1 MPHDKDR
8 TVNLFSTSIG
18 MAQNL
23 PLFHWKRM
31 GRLLGWMVAA
41 LVCAMPLVAAQAQST
56 IDQVAVYAGKD
67 RAEKL
72 LAGAKREKS
81 LTLYT
86 SNPDMSPLVAAFEKK
101 YDIKVTT
108 WRGSAENVVQRA
120 VTEHR
125 AGRFGVDVFELG
137 GLEMEALTRE
147 KLLVPVTSPVLG
159 DIMPQALLPHGA
171 WVGTRLNI
179 FAAARNT
186 KIIPAA
192 DQPKT
197 YADLTD
203 PKFRGK
209 LGIEA
214 TDADWFATVVTKMG
228 EEKGLALF
236 RRIVA
241 NNGISVRKGHTLLS
255 NLVASGEIPLAMTV
269 YSYKP
274 DQLKAS
280 GAPIESFILQPAVA
294 HVDGVGVAGHAP
306 HPNAAVLFFE
316 FMLTDG
322 QKIMAERDFVP
333 TNRKVK
339 EVPESL
345 HLIVT
350 DSAQMLD
357 EADKWEKLYKEIF
370 LTQPL

>member
-1 MPHDKDR
+1 
-8 TVNLFSTSIG
+8 
-18 MAQNL
+18 
-23 PLFHWKRM
+23 M
-31 GRLLGWMVAA
+31 GRLLGWMVVA
-41 LVCAMPLVAAQAQST
+41 LVCAMPLAAARAQST
-56 IDQVAVYAGKD
+56 IDQVAVYTGQD

-72 LAGAKREKS
+72 LAGAKREKI
-81 LTLYT
+81 LNLYT
-86 SNPDMSPLVAAFEKK
+86 SNPDMKALVAAFEKK
-101 YDIKVTT
+101 YDVKVTT
-108 WRGSAENVVQRA
+108 WRASAENVLQRA
-120 VTEHR
+120 VTEYR
-125 AGRFGVDVFELG
+125 AGHFGVDVFELG
-137 GLEMEALTRE
+137 GRELESLARE
-147 KLLVPVTSPVLG
+147 KLLVPVISPVLG
-159 DIMPQALLPHGA
+159 DIMPQAMRPHGA

-179 FAAARNT
+179 FTGVLNT

-197 YADLTD
+197 YADLAD
-203 PKFRGK
+203 PKFKGK

-214 TDADWFATVVTKMG
+214 SDTDWFATVVTKMG

-241 NNGISVRKGHTLLS
+241 NNGISVRKGHTLLA
-255 NLVASGEIPLAMTV
+255 NLVAAGEIPLAMTV
-269 YSYKP
+269 YGYKA
-274 DQLKAS
+274 DQLKAG
-280 GAPIESFILQPAVA
+280 GASIEPFVLPPAVA
-294 HVDGVGVAGHAP
+294 HVDGVGVAKRAP

-322 QKIMAERDFVP
+322 QKIMAERGFVP

-357 EADKWEKLYKEIF
+357 EADKWEKLYTEIF
-370 LTQPL
+370 LTQSL